1 MLELK
6 NVSKYY
12 SNNGVVTLGLRNIN
26 LRFKAGEIVAITG
39 DSGSGKSTLL
49 NVITAVDTYEEG
61 EIYFQGNE
69 TSYFNQNDMDMF
81 RKNHISFIFQNYNI
95 IDSYTVLEN
104 VMLPL
109 ILNGKS
115 FEEARKEAIEI
126 IDKVGLTKRIKHK
139 GTKLSGGEKQ
149 RCVIARAL
157 TGNAKILACDEPTGN
172 LDSETGAEI
181 IKLIQE
187 VAQDRLVLIVT
198 HNYEQVK
205 DIITR
210 RIKISD
216 GEIVEDVSVVPVETL
231 VEPQEELT
239 LEEKR
244 IRKPVFLKLML
255 QNIISTP
262 KKSIFSILVFM
273 VISFITLI
281 LCLMMLQQSFDTYHY
296 ENNSYHLQT
305 KDRMIVYDADHNIL
319 DKEILDQS
327 NHTRI
332 IYNGMYEEMPFS
344 FEYKKDGNVYS
355 SSYLTYITDK
365 KISYTIK
372 EGKDMS
378 ADGECV
384 IVFPKNFYIDYY
396 FMQALENE
404 IVLSGFGENKQQTIA
419 RLKGIAVSDEISFG
433 YPYLVMYSS
442 ISQRLI
448 NTLNNFNIEPYFE
461 LEGAT
466 EKTAVPKKDIYTLV
480 NRKKSYISCPIEFKD
495 RIKFSFLLN
504 DLYEINYS
512 NIEIVYDSVA
522 SFGFYMGEDYY
533 NGELV
538 PEFKGI
544 YEAVIY
550 THSISD
556 AKAYF
561 ESKGYKV
568 SIPTQMQIEP
578 GMLNLVVLYMFLAL
592 TIISLIG
599 LYYITYV
606 ILARVYASKNKDYG
620 VLRTLGMVKKQLGRI
635 AELEVVL
642 LGLLSAVFSLL
653 LFIILYFTTDV
664 FSMGAY
670 LGVGIIVFYF
680 ILMILFSYFLAR
692 RFNRRLFKFSVN
704 TTLKGEVARND

>member
-210 RIKISD
+210 RIKVSD
-216 GEIVEDVSVVPVETL
+216 GEIVEDVQLSEHKAY
-231 VEPQEELT
+231 EEERTELKT
-239 LEEKR
+239 EESSLK
-244 IRKPVFLKLML
+244 FSSLLKLAL
-255 QNIISTP
+255 KNILSTP
-262 KKSIFSILVFM
+262 KRTILSSIVFFVVSLFSLV
-273 VISFITLI
+273 
-281 LCLMMLQQSFDTYHY
+281 LCLLAMQFSYDAGY
-296 ENNSYHLQT
+296 ETNTLYGIAT
-305 KDRMIVYDADHNIL
+305 KDQIVAFNNLHKGL
-319 DKEILDQS
+319 DKEELETTDHYEIYYNNFYESIEFVIGYERQVAKPDTLSVHLTLHKINYEIL
-327 NHTRI
+327 
-332 IYNGMYEEMPFS
+332 
-344 FEYKKDGNVYS
+344 
-355 SSYLTYITDK
+355 
-365 KISYTIK
+365 
-372 EGKDMS
+372 EGKDCRENS
-378 ADGECV
+378 KEAV
-384 IVFPKNFYIDYY
+384 LVFPKDSNSYLISKNKKFLNKMMCYISG
-396 FMQALENE
+396 EVCIEE
-404 IVLSGFGENKQQTIA
+404 IGTIT
-419 RLKGIAVSDEISFG
+419 GIAISEEVNR
-433 YPYLVMYSS
+433 PY
-442 ISQRLI
+442 
-448 NTLNNFNIEPYFE
+448 
-461 LEGAT
+461 
-466 EKTAVPKKDIYTLV
+466 IYTDEVSEEVINLITNQDV
-480 NRKKSYISCPIEFKD
+480 KGYYQIDGQELQPLQFATYVSGLRTHIACPMKFKD
-495 RIKFSFLLN
+495 RIDFSFLFGN
-504 DLYEINYS
+504 LYAGTYDIPIIYYEEEDSLFPTLYPVLAVYS
-512 NIEIVYDSVA
+512 NYQQGKIP
-522 SFGFYMGEDYY
+522 F
-533 NGELV
+533 
-538 PEFKGI
+538 EFDEI
-544 YEAVIY
+544 YEATIY
-550 THSISD
+550 SHDIKKT
-556 AKAYF
+556 K
-561 ESKGYKV
+561 
-568 SIPTQMQIEP
+568 TQLEQAGIEVTMP
-578 GMLNLVVLYMFLAL
+578 SRVNGDQVNIAVLYLF
-592 TIISLIG
+592 IGIIVISLIC
-599 LYYITYV
+599 LFFISYI
-606 ILARVYASKNKDYG
+606 ILSRIYASKTNEYG
-620 VLRTLGMVKKQLGRI
+620 IMRTLGLIKKRLDKI
-635 AELEVVL
+635 VL
-642 LGLLSAVFSLL
+642 LENVGIGMTSSILSLVLFVIVDAIYPIMRLGNYLSWIIILVYFSIVFLFSLL
-653 LFIILYFTTDV
+653 I
-664 FSMGAY
+664 
-670 LGVGIIVFYF
+670 
-680 ILMILFSYFLAR
+680 AR